1 MTSLVAQE
9 RRRFLLQRTLAL
21 LLAAALLLAVPAA
34 SAKTVSVEV
43 PWEKARTIIAEG
55 DFRPKI
61 RVELQSSERLKGKL
75 VGTTDAGLR
84 LVRLRYETKIAKSG
98 NGRRQSARRFE
109 RQDPETLIER
119 KEIRTIRLR
128 PRKTTRTKYRL
139 LGLLA
144 GIPAGFFGG
153 FVGGVLACGGDIES
167 SRCKDAAFITGFI
180 ATAIAVPYG
189 FYKLGARADRG
200 TVLIVLDESAPDA
213 PPPASQAERPSSAK
227 EERP

>member
-1 MTSLVAQE
+1 MG
-9 RRRFLLQRTLAL
+9 FLMQRTLAL
-21 LLAAALLLAVPAA
+21 LLVAALLAVPAA

-75 VGTTDAGLR
+75 IEATGMGLR

-98 NGRRQSARRFE
+98 SGRRQSARRFE
-109 RQDPETLIER
+109 RQDTETLIER
-119 KEIRTIRLR
+119 KDIRTIRLR
-128 PRKTTRTKYRL
+128 PRKTTRYKYRL
-139 LGLLA
+139 LGLLG
-144 GIPAGFFGG
+144 GIPAGFGAGAFSSGASASEALGAVVFFGA
-153 FVGGVLACGGDIES
+153 L
-167 SRCKDAAFITGFI
+167 
-180 ATAIAVPYG
+180 IAVPYW

-200 TVLIVLDESAPDA
+200 AVLIVLDESAPDSSRDG
-213 PPPASQAERPSSAK
+213 SQAERPSSAK

>member
-1 MTSLVAQE
+1 MWPPCWP
-9 RRRFLLQRTLAL
+9 F
-21 LLAAALLLAVPAA
+21 PAA

-75 VGTTDAGLR
+75 IEATGTGLR

-98 NGRRQSARRFE
+98 SPSGRRQSARRFE
-109 RQDPETLIER
+109 RQDTETLIARED
-119 KEIRTIRLR
+119 IRTIRLR
-128 PRKTTRTKYRL
+128 PRKTTRYKYRL
-139 LGLLA
+139 LGLLG

-153 FVGGVLACGGDIES
+153 FVGGVLACGGNIES
-167 SRCKDAAFITGFI
+167 SRCKGAAFITGFI

-200 TVLIVLDESAPDA
+200 TVLIVLDERAPDSSRDG
-213 PPPASQAERPSSAK
+213 SQAERPSSAK

>member
-1 MTSLVAQE
+1 MG
-9 RRRFLLQRTLAL
+9 FLMQRTLAL
-21 LLAAALLLAVPAA
+21 LLVAALLAVPAA

-61 RVELQSSERLKGKL
+61 WVELQSSERLKGKL
-75 VGTTDAGLR
+75 IEATGTGLR

-98 NGRRQSARRFE
+98 SPSGRRQSARRFE
-109 RQDPETLIER
+109 RQDTETLIER

-144 GIPAGFFGG
+144 GIPAGFGAGLFL
-153 FVGGVLACGGDIES
+153 GVVACGGDLDT
-167 SRCKDAAFITGFI
+167 CNVAAANTALF
-180 ATAIAVPYG
+180 ATLIAVPYWL
-189 FYKLGARADRG
+189 YQRGARADRG
-200 TVLIVLDESAPDA
+200 TVLIVLDESAPDSSRDG
-213 PPPASQAERPSSAK
+213 SQAERPSSAK

>member
-1 MTSLVAQE
+1 M
-9 RRRFLLQRTLAL
+9 QRTLAL
-21 LLAAALLLAVPAA
+21 LLVAALLAVPAA

-75 VGTTDAGLR
+75 IEATGMGLR

-98 NGRRQSARRFE
+98 SPSGRRQSARRFE
-109 RQDPETLIER
+109 RQDPETLITR

-128 PRKTTRTKYRL
+128 PRKTTRYKYRL
-139 LGLLA
+139 IGVLA
-144 GIPAGFFGG
+144 GIPAGFVVGYA
-153 FVGGVLACGGDIES
+153 GGVLACGGES
-167 SRCKDAAFITGFI
+167 ANSSIRCRNSTAGTTVAFIAALI
-180 ATAIAVPYG
+180 AAPYW
-189 FYKLGARADRG
+189 FYKLGALADRG
-200 TVLIVLDESAPDA
+200 TVLIVLDERAPDSSRDG
-213 PPPASQAERPSSAK
+213 SQAERPSSAK

>member
-1 MTSLVAQE
+1 MTSLVAQK

-21 LLAAALLLAVPAA
+21 LLAAALLAVPAA

-75 VGTTDAGLR
+75 IEATGTGLR
-84 LVRLRYETKIAKSG
+84 LVRLRYEKKIAKSG
-98 NGRRQSARRFE
+98 SGRRQSARRFE
-109 RQDPETLIER
+109 RQDTETLIER

-128 PRKTTRTKYRL
+128 PRKTTRNKYRL
-139 LGLLA
+139 LGLLG

-153 FVGGVLACGGDIES
+153 PFRWCACL
-167 SRCKDAAFITGFI
+167 R
-180 ATAIAVPYG
+180 
-189 FYKLGARADRG
+189 R
-200 TVLIVLDESAPDA
+200 
-213 PPPASQAERPSSAK
+213 
-227 EERP
+227 